1 MELFEHYLMLA
12 KQLNY
17 SQALQPLSV
26 RTLANELSCTERNA
40 KLLVHKMQKRGWIE
54 WRPGKG
60 RGHLSCIR
68 LLADYDAVVIAEA
81 KKRAFEQSLD
91 AAIQLVQTYSHSHAS
106 SRAFIESI
114 LNSIDQERIEQ
125 EDHLRFPTYRG
136 VSILDPTTIHR
147 RTENHLMSHVFN
159 QLVCYDAK
167 NDCYIPELA
176 HYWEKDATNTKWTFY
191 LRKDIL
197 FHNGQPCTAEEVGA
211 SFLRHTD
218 KSPYYWGIQHLHRIS
233 ALGPFTV
240 EFCFSKPTPHF
251 LAYAA
256 SLGGAIVYK
265 DEAASFPIGTGP
277 FSLSDHSSKRLRL
290 QAFPRYFCS
299 RPHLDA
305 VTMYIFP
312 ALYDNEPETAFL
324 ATNQLNFYHYP
335 YVEKRDHDF
344 QQQQSTDIGCK
355 LLSLNGRRGL
365 CGNDPRLR
373 EALFHFLDPESM
385 IQDIGGTRSVPADR
399 VFAQDYSIPVPHTRQ
414 KGRACLLNSN
424 YDGEELQLYSYTGA
438 GNERDA
444 VWIKQTLESEGISV
458 RLHLLPYHQLQELDL
473 EQKADLLLGEQ
484 LGYDDKVYGY
494 FSAFFD
500 RHRFLYSHLGTDD
513 LEKAKRL
520 WHQELKTKT
529 LLASLQSI
537 ETSLCQAHYL
547 LPLYRLKQ
555 FALYPEYVKNV
566 ALNAYGWVDYTTIW
580 LKRGKS

>member
-12 KQLNY
+12 KRLNY
-17 SQALQPLSV
+17 SQARQPLSV

-40 KLLVHKMQKRGWIE
+40 KLLVQKMQKRGWIE

-60 RGHLSCIR
+60 RGHVSYIR

-81 KKRAFEQSLD
+81 KKRASEQSLD
-91 AAIQLVQTYSHSHAS
+91 AAIQLVQTYSRSHAS
-106 SRAFIESI
+106 SRSFIDSI
-114 LNSIDQERIEQ
+114 LNSINLEQIEQ

-136 VSILDPTTIHR
+136 VCALDPATIHR
-147 RTENHLMSHVFN
+147 RTENHLMSHLFN
-159 QLVCYDAK
+159 QLVKYDP
-167 NDCYIPELA
+167 NNGCYIPDLA
-176 HYWEKDATNTKWTFY
+176 HYWETDTTNTKWTFY
-191 LRKDIL
+191 LRKDIF
-197 FHNGQPCTAEEVGA
+197 FHNGQPCTAVEVGA
-211 SFLRHTD
+211 SFLRHTE
-218 KSPYYWGIQHLHRIS
+218 KSPYYWGIQHLHRLS
-233 ALGPFTV
+233 ALSPYTV

-251 LAYAA
+251 LAFAA

-265 DEAASFPIGTGP
+265 DEMTSFPIGTGP

-290 QAFPRYFCS
+290 QAFPRYFS
-299 RPHLDA
+299 TRPHLDA

-324 ATNQLNFYHYP
+324 AANQLNFYHYP
-335 YVEKRDHDF
+335 YVEKEEHHF
-344 QQQQSTDIGCK
+344 QQQHSMDIGCK
-355 LLSLNGRRGL
+355 LLSLNKKHGL
-365 CGNDPRLR
+365 CANDTRLR
-373 EALFHFLDPESM
+373 EALFHFLDPHSM
-385 IQDIGGTRSVPADR
+385 IQDIGGTRSIPADR
-399 VFAQDYSIPVPHTRQ
+399 VFAQGQSVLTTRNRL
-414 KGRACLLNSN
+414 KGQASLLKSN
-424 YDGEELQLYSYTGA
+424 YHGEELQLYSYTGA

-444 VWIKQTLESEGISV
+444 GWIEQTLKAEGISV
-458 RLHLLPYHQLQELDL
+458 RLHLLPYHELQQLDL

-494 FSAFFD
+494 FSLFFD
-500 RHRFLYSHLGTDD
+500 RHRFLYSHVGTDD

-520 WHQELKTKT
+520 WHQELKTET
-529 LLASLQSI
+529 LLASLQTI

>member
-1 MELFEHYLMLA
+1 MELFEHYLILA

-26 RTLANELSCTERNA
+26 RTLAHELSCTERNA
-40 KLLVHKMQKRGWIE
+40 KLLVQKMQKRGWIE

-60 RGHLSCIR
+60 RGHVSCIR

-91 AAIQLVQTYSHSHAS
+91 AAIQLVQTYSRSHAS

-114 LNSIDQERIEQ
+114 INSIDHERIEQ

-136 VSILDPTTIHR
+136 VSALDPATIHR
-147 RTENHLMSHVFN
+147 RTENHLMSHLFN
-159 QLVCYDAK
+159 QLVRYDPK
-167 NDCYIPELA
+167 NDCYIPDLA
-176 HYWEKDATNTKWTFY
+176 HYWETDTTNTKWTFY
-191 LRKDIL
+191 LRKNIF

-218 KSPYYWGIQHLHRIS
+218 KSPYYWGIRHLHRLS
-233 ALGPFTV
+233 ALGPYTV

-251 LAYAA
+251 LAFAA

-265 DEAASFPIGTGP
+265 DKATSFLVGTGP

-290 QAFPRYFCS
+290 QAFPRYFCT

-312 ALYDNEPETAFL
+312 ALYDNESETAFL
-324 ATNQLNFYHYP
+324 AANQLNFYHYP
-335 YVEKRDHDF
+335 YVEKGDHHF

-355 LLSLNGRRGL
+355 LLSLNGKHGL
-365 CGNDPRLR
+365 CANDTRLR
-373 EALFHFLDPESM
+373 EALFHFLDPHSM
-385 IQDIGGTRSVPADR
+385 IQDIGGTRSIPANR
-399 VFAQDYSIPVPHTRQ
+399 VFAQGHSILRTRNRQ
-414 KGRACLLNSN
+414 KGEACLLKSN
-424 YDGEELQLYSYTGA
+424 YHGQELQLYSYTGA

-444 VWIKQTLESEGISV
+444 GWIKQTLEAEGISV
-458 RLHLLPYHQLQELDL
+458 RLHLLPYQELQELDL

-484 LGYDDKVYGY
+484 LGYEDKVYGY

-500 RHRFLYSHLGTDD
+500 RHRFLCSHLGTDY

-520 WHQELKTKT
+520 WHQEFETET
-529 LLASLQSI
+529 LLADLQSI

-547 LPLYRLKQ
+547 IPLYRLKQ

-580 LKRGKS
+580 MKRGTS